1 MLSHTFSG
9 TLKWG
14 ITLSVWQSKPRTKL
28 SNLVQTS
35 MAYLLYTLLAFSA
48 LFKQIKHIKMNE
60 LNDWQTEITI
70 DALNHYW
77 HYVVEKLSRTD
88 LGDIE
93 RKNLELD
100 KQRTHST
107 LMHLGAFLS

>member
-1 MLSHTFSG
+1 
-9 TLKWG
+9 
-14 ITLSVWQSKPRTKL
+14 
-28 SNLVQTS
+28 
-35 MAYLLYTLLAFSA
+35 
-48 LFKQIKHIKMNE
+48 MNE

-77 HYVVEKLSRTD
+77 RYVVEKLSQTD

-100 KQRTHST
+100 KERTHST
-107 LMHLGAFLS
+107 LRHLGAF

>member
-1 MLSHTFSG
+1 
-9 TLKWG
+9 
-14 ITLSVWQSKPRTKL
+14 
-28 SNLVQTS
+28 
-35 MAYLLYTLLAFSA
+35 
-48 LFKQIKHIKMNE
+48 MNE

-77 HYVVEKLSRTD
+77 HYVVEKLSRND

-100 KQRTHST
+100 KERIHST
-107 LMHLGAFLS
+107 LRHLGAF

>member
-1 MLSHTFSG
+1 M
-9 TLKWG
+9 K
-14 ITLSVWQSKPRTKL
+14 SKEQLFNDYFTPDSRAQDSKYDIMR
-28 SNLVQTS
+28 VIKYAQVD
-35 MAYLLYTLLAFSA
+35 AYHSAINDLLENSD
-48 LFKQIKHIKMNE
+48 E

-77 HYVVEKLSRTD
+77 NYVIEKLSRTD

-100 KQRTHST
+100 KERTHST
-107 LMHLGAFLS
+107 LRHLGAF